1 MDRGPGL
8 RPAPLSAIGEVNVS
22 KILIKNARAIIT
34 CNDGDQ
40 VLENADLLVEGKII
54 TAVGPNLPAEGVDR
68 VVDAS
73 RMYVY
78 PGLVNTHHHFLQAF
92 TRSIP
97 ELQQATLFD
106 WLLFMYELWTLVD
119 PAHVYYSSLVGMSEL
134 LKTGCTTAFDHHF
147 CFPQGVD
154 KVLID
159 RQMEA
164 ADQTGIRYHAGRS
177 CFTLTHKDG
186 GLPPDTLG
194 ETTDAFIKD
203 CERLIDKYH
212 EYEDFGM
219 KRIVIAPCSPFSVLD
234 DTITESIRLAEAKK
248 VRLHA
253 HLAEA
258 PDETVY
264 MRERHH
270 KTSFEWAYDLGFVR
284 DDVWYAHAIC
294 FSDDEIRQLGQ
305 AGAGAAHCPVSNMKT
320 CAGFMK
326 YPLMKEAGMPIG
338 LAVDGY
344 GAQDGSCML
353 GEIRMMYLLHRMN
366 ANNQGPAPSG
376 YDCLKTATRGS
387 ARVLGRGDIGSLE
400 IGKAA
405 DLFMIDVDRLE
416 YCGAHLDPASFPA
429 VVGYNRPVDLT
440 MVNGRVV
447 WEDGQMLGIDEE
459 KVKIEANKIAAKVY
473 NSGVYQRETARMRAK
488 NQAPGR

>member
-1 MDRGPGL
+1 MG
-8 RPAPLSAIGEVNVS
+8 
-22 KILIKNARAIIT
+22 KTLIQNAKAIIT
-34 CNDGDQ
+34 CNDADQ
-40 VLENADLLVEGKII
+40 VLKDADILVDGNTIAAIGK
-54 TAVGPNLPAEGVDR
+54 NLPADDVER
-68 VVDAS
+68 VIDAAG
-73 RMYVY
+73 MYVY

-106 WLLFMYELWTLVD
+106 WLIFMYELWILVD

-147 CFPQGVD
+147 CFPHGVD

-159 RQMEA
+159 RQMDA
-164 ADQTGIRYHAGRS
+164 ASETGIRYHAGRS

-194 ETTDAFIKD
+194 ETTDEFIKD
-203 CERLIDKYH
+203 CDRLIDKYH
-212 EYEDFGM
+212 EYDEFGM

-234 DTITESIRLAEAKK
+234 DTITESVRLAEARK
-248 VRLHA
+248 VRMHS

-264 MRERHH
+264 MRERHN

-284 DDVWYAHAIC
+284 DDVWYAHSMC
-294 FSDDEIRQLGQ
+294 FSDDEVRELGK

-320 CAGFMK
+320 CAGLMK

-353 GEIRMMYLLHRMN
+353 GEIRMMYLLHRFG
-366 ANNQGPAPSG
+366 ADRQGPAPSG
-376 YDCLKTATRGS
+376 YECLKTATRGS
-387 ARVLGRGDIGSLE
+387 AKVLGRSDIGSLE
-400 IGKAA
+400 KGKAA
-405 DLFMIDVDRLE
+405 DLFMINVDRLE
-416 YCGAHLDPASFPA
+416 YAGAHLDPGSFPA

-447 WEDGQMLGIDEE
+447 WEKGVMAGIDEE
-459 KVKIEANKIAAKVY
+459 KVKAEANKIAHRLYTSDVY
-473 NSGVYQRETARMRAK
+473 NRETARMREKNRAK
-488 NQAPGR
+488 

>member
-1 MDRGPGL
+1 ME
-8 RPAPLSAIGEVNVS
+8 S
-22 KILIKNARAIIT
+22 ILFKNAKAIVT
-34 CNDGDQ
+34 CDDADH
-40 VLENADLLVEGKII
+40 VLKNADLLVKGNRIAAI
-54 TAVGPNLPAEGVDR
+54 GQGLSAEGATR
-68 VVDAS
+68 VVDAKG
-73 RMYVY
+73 MYLY

-147 CFPQGVD
+147 CFPKGVD

-164 ADQTGIRYHAGRS
+164 AEQTGIRYHAGRS
-177 CFTLTHKDG
+177 CFTLTKKDG

-194 ETTDAFIKD
+194 ETTDEFIKD

-212 EYEDFGM
+212 EYDDFGM

-234 DTITESIRLAEAKK
+234 DTITESIRLAEAKD
-248 VRLHA
+248 VRLHS

-258 PDETVY
+258 PDEVVY
-264 MRERHH
+264 MRERHN
-270 KTSFEWAYDLGFVR
+270 KTPFEWAYDLGFINSR
-284 DDVWYAHAIC
+284 AWYAHAIC
-294 FSDDEIRQLGQ
+294 FSDDEVRELGK

-326 YPLMKEAGMPIG
+326 YPLMREVDMPIG

-353 GEIRMMYLLHRMN
+353 GEIRMMYLMHRMN

-376 YDCLKTATRGS
+376 YECLKTATRGS

-400 IGKAA
+400 TGKAA
-405 DLFMIDVDRLE
+405 DLFAIDVDRLE
-416 YCGAHLDPASFPA
+416 YAGAHLDPGAFPA

-440 MVNGRVV
+440 MVNGKIV
-447 WEDGQMLGIDEE
+447 WENGVLAGVDEE
-459 KVKIEANKIAAKVY
+459 KVKAEAEAIAEKVY
-473 NSGVYQRETARMRAK
+473 KSEVYNREAARMREK
-488 NQAPGR
+488 NRVAGR